1 MPTSLTEFTDATAFE
16 RYVLDRATPL
26 LPRAP
31 GTSVIELGDDDTTS
45 VAVGA
50 QPATVHVGVSD
61 SAGSAAAQLSAD
73 DIRPLLFGAAWK
85 VLDQLT
91 EFALE
96 AATVPHDRGRH
107 YTIAFKV
114 GEAANGRVPP
124 VTPLDRRSDLWVTAM
139 ETYASA
145 DVLRN
150 SIAHRQLRVDHSNG
164 TINGVPEPGEPAP
177 TPFTLGEQSA
187 FCQAAAGIAEA
198 VINVE
203 LPTRRA
209 DQLSWAL
216 DQLASHHHQLL
227 SGVAAA
233 HGVVP
238 AVIVRPT
245 PRPSGEFTLD
255 FASITRRARAAVGGV
270 SHYDLHI
277 HLPDGRVLAGP
288 LEDAPLGEAAIALA
302 GPPAWLRWI

>member
-1 MPTSLTEFTDATAFE
+1 MLTSLTEFADATAFE

-26 LPRAP
+26 LPRSP

-45 VAVGA
+45 IAVGS
-50 QPATVHVGVSD
+50 PTLIVRVGAAD
-61 SAGSAAAQLSAD
+61 STGSAADQLSAD

-96 AATVPHDRGRH
+96 VAGVRDRGRH
-107 YTIAFKV
+107 YRITFKV
-114 GEAANGRVPP
+114 GEAVNGRVPP
-124 VTPLDRRSDLWVTAM
+124 VTPLDSRPHLWSTAM
-139 ETYASA
+139 FTYASA

-150 SIAHRQLRVDHSNG
+150 SIAHRQLRVNHSTG
-164 TINGVPEPGEPAP
+164 TIIGVPEPGEPAP

-198 VINVE
+198 VINAA

-216 DQLASHHHQLL
+216 DQLASHHHQPL
-227 SGVAAA
+227 SGVPAT
-233 HGVVP
+233 HGMVPVV
-238 AVIVRPT
+238 IIRPT
-245 PRPSGEFTLD
+245 PGPSDEFTLD
-255 FASITRRARAAVGGV
+255 FASITSRPSSCSGG
-270 SHYDLHI
+270 I
-277 HLPDGRVLAGP
+277 T
-288 LEDAPLGEAAIALA
+288 
-302 GPPAWLRWI
+302 LRP